1 MRQAW
6 YATSVA
12 VVSYRA
18 MIQGKTVQ
26 GKLTSPT
33 GGTMSLEVLKR
44 PLLADEQRV
53 LAGGLEGDRSDA
65 QLLDA
70 VAAEFGEQMAE
81 AVAQQIIRSWMLE
94 YMNARLL
101 DSETGPAPRFI
112 RRLDRAVRSFSHQL
126 R

>member
-1 MRQAW
+1 
-6 YATSVA
+6 
-12 VVSYRA
+12 
-18 MIQGKTVQ
+18 MIQGKTIQ
-26 GKLTSPT
+26 GKLTSSA
-33 GGTMSLEVLKR
+33 GETMSFDALKR

-101 DSETGPAPRFI
+101 DAETGPAPRFI
-112 RRLDRAVRSFSHQL
+112 QRLDRAVRSF
-126 R
+126 